1 MTLPSRPYAAFLFDM
16 DGTLLTSVASAE
28 RAWSTWARG
37 HGLDPADVLAV
48 MHGVRAV
55 ETVKRFAPARAD
67 IEAETRAITE
77 LEIADVADIQEIP
90 GAAAFLASLP
100 AGSWAL
106 VTSASRRL
114 AEVRLAAAGMAL
126 PPVMICAED
135 VTQGKPAPDCF
146 LAGARKLGVEIGDCL
161 VFEDAHAGF
170 AAAKAA
176 GADAVAITATH
187 REPLELGL
195 PTLADYRGVA
205 VSLDENG
212 GMRLTRQD

>member
-28 RAWSTWARG
+28 RAWSTWALG

-55 ETVKRFAPARAD
+55 ETVKRFAPAGAD
-67 IEAETRAITE
+67 IDAETRAITE

-146 LAGARKLGVEIGDCL
+146 LAGARKLGVAIGDCL

-187 REPLELGL
+187 RQPLDLGL
-195 PTLADYRGVA
+195 PTLADYRGVGI
-205 VSLDENG
+205 SRDEDG
-212 GMRLTRQD
+212 AMRLTRQV

>member
-16 DGTLLTSVASAE
+16 DGTLLTSIASAE

-55 ETVKRFAPARAD
+55 ETVKRFVPPGAD
-67 IEAETRAITE
+67 IAAEVQAITE

-114 AEVRLAAAGMAL
+114 AEVRLAAAGMSL
-126 PPVMICAED
+126 PPVMVCAED

-187 REPLELGL
+187 REPLDLGL
-195 PTLADYRGVA
+195 PTLADYHGVS
-205 VSLDENG
+205 VSLDDAG
-212 GMRLTRQD
+212 RLRLSR

>member
-1 MTLPSRPYAAFLFDM
+1 
-16 DGTLLTSVASAE
+16 
-28 RAWSTWARG
+28 
-37 HGLDPADVLAV
+37 

-126 PPVMICAED
+126 PPVMVCAED

>member
-55 ETVKRFAPARAD
+55 ETVKRFAPAGAD
-67 IEAETRAITE
+67 TEAETRAITE

-126 PPVMICAED
+126 PPVMVCAED

-195 PTLADYRGVA
+195 PTLADYRRVT
-205 VSLDENG
+205 VSPDENG

>member
-100 AGSWAL
+100 
-106 VTSASRRL
+106 
-114 AEVRLAAAGMAL
+114 
-126 PPVMICAED
+126 
-135 VTQGKPAPDCF
+135 
-146 LAGARKLGVEIGDCL
+146 
-161 VFEDAHAGF
+161 
-170 AAAKAA
+170 
-176 GADAVAITATH
+176 
-187 REPLELGL
+187 
-195 PTLADYRGVA
+195 
-205 VSLDENG
+205 
-212 GMRLTRQD
+212 

>member
-16 DGTLLTSVASAE
+16 DGTLLTSIASAE

-55 ETVKRFAPARAD
+55 ETVKRFVPPGAD
-67 IEAETRAITE
+67 IEAEVQAITE

-114 AEVRLAAAGMAL
+114 AEARLAAAGMAL

-135 VTQGKPAPDCF
+135 VTQASRP
-146 LAGARKLGVEIGDCL
+146 R
-161 VFEDAHAGF
+161 
-170 AAAKAA
+170 
-176 GADAVAITATH
+176 TASWPG
-187 REPLELGL
+187 RASWG
-195 PTLADYRGVA
+195 
-205 VSLDENG
+205 
-212 GMRLTRQD
+212 

>member
-28 RAWSTWARG
+28 RAWSTWALG
-37 HGLDPADVLAV
+37 HGLDPAAVLAV

-55 ETVKRFAPARAD
+55 ETVKRFAPAGAD
-67 IEAETRAITE
+67 IAAEVQAITE

-100 AGSWAL
+100 AGRWAL

-146 LAGARKLGVEIGDCL
+146 QAGARKLGVDITDCL

-187 REPLELGL
+187 REPLDLGL
-195 PTLADYRGVA
+195 PTLRDYRGV
-205 VSLDENG
+205 SIRLDETG
-212 GMRLTRQD
+212 AMRLSQQD

>member
-170 AAAKAA
+170 AAATAA

>member
-28 RAWSTWARG
+28 RAWSTWALG
-37 HGLDPADVLAV
+37 HGLDPAAVLAV

-55 ETVKRFAPARAD
+55 ETVKRFAPAGAD
-67 IEAETRAITE
+67 IAAEVQAITE

-90 GAAAFLASLP
+90 GAAAFLAGLP
-100 AGSWAL
+100 AGRWAL

-146 LAGARKLGVEIGDCL
+146 QAGARKLGVDIGDCL

-170 AAAKAA
+170 AAARAA

-187 REPLELGL
+187 REPLDLGL
-195 PTLADYRGVA
+195 PTLEDYRGVS
-205 VSLDENG
+205 VTLDEG
-212 GMRLTRQD
+212 GKLRLTQRG

>member
-28 RAWSTWARG
+28 RAWSTWALG

-55 ETVKRFAPARAD
+55 ETVKRFAPAGAD
-67 IEAETRAITE
+67 IAAEVQAITE

-100 AGSWAL
+100 AGGWAL

-146 LAGARKLGVEIGDCL
+146 LLGARQLGVDITDCL

-187 REPLELGL
+187 REPLDLGL
-195 PTLADYRGVA
+195 PTLADYRGVGVTPA
-205 VSLDENG
+205 ENG
-212 GMRLTRQD
+212 GLRLVRQA